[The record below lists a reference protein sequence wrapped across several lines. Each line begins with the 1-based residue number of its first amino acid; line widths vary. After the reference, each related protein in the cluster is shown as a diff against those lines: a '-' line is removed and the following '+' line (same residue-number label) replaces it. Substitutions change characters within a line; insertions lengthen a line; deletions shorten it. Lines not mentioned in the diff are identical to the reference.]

1 MGLLWDNARLVRN
14 GIFAMF
20 TFEHDAF
27 ALLIIISTE
36 GLFMAQFRLARLCLM
51 LAAIGVSAPALVTS
65 AHAQQKSDAPAAAAA
80 PKDTVRPEIFKL
92 LDPAAVKPL
101 VDAKNFTELQNRI
114 AQAEAFPNRTPYEDY
129 VINRMKLTV
138 ASSSGN
144 DAAAIPALEAVINS
158 GKLSPADQAN
168 FVQALGNMY
177 FNNKNYPKAIEWLQ
191 RYQKESQTPDAARPA
206 LASAYYLSNDF
217 AKARDTLLP
226 MIEAQ
231 EKAGQKPSEKDL
243 RMLASTAIK
252 MKDDAAYLVAL
263 EKLVQTYPS
272 DDFWA
277 DLINRGVARKPGFDQ
292 NTHLAN
298 FYRLE
303 FAALKQLEQED
314 YVNLAEL
321 ALRDGFPTEAKKVM
335 DAGYANGVLGK
346 GSNAKAHAALRDK
359 ANKGAADD
367 AKNIASGEAS
377 AAKAK
382 TGAGLVNLGWAYA
395 TMDQADKGV
404 GFIQQGIAKGGLKNA
419 EEAKLRL
426 GMAQARAG
434 KKAEAIQTFEGIKG
448 AGGAGDLAK
457 YWILFLKQ
465 QG

>member
-1 MGLLWDNARLVRN
+1 
-14 GIFAMF
+14 
-20 TFEHDAF
+20 
-27 ALLIIISTE
+27 
-36 GLFMAQFRLARLCLM
+36 MAQFRLARLCLM
-51 LAAIGVSAPALVTS
+51 LAAFGATAPALVTS

-101 VDAKNFTELQNRI
+101 VEAKNFTELQSRI
-114 AQAEAFPNRTPYEDY
+114 TQAEAFPNITPYESY

-144 DAAAIPALEAVINS
+144 DAAAMPALEAVINS
-158 GKLSPADQAN
+158 GKLTAAEQAN
-168 FVQALGNMY
+168 FIQALGNMY
-177 FNNKNYPKAIEWLQ
+177 FNAKNYPKAIEWFQ
-191 RYQKESQTPDAARPA
+191 RYQKESTTPDAVRPA

-217 AKARDTLLP
+217 AKAKEALLP
-226 MIEAQ
+226 IVEAQ
-231 EKAGQKPSEKDL
+231 EKAGQKPADKDL
-243 RMLASTAIK
+243 RMLASIAIK
-252 MKDDAAYLVAL
+252 QKDDAGYVAAL
-263 EKLVQTYPS
+263 EKLVAAYPTEE
-272 DDFWA
+272 FWT
-277 DLINRGVARKPGFDQ
+277 DLVNRGVGRKAGFDE

-298 FYRLE
+298 MYRLQ
-303 FAALKQLEQED
+303 FATAAKQMAPEE
-314 YVNLAEL
+314 YTNLAEL
-321 ALRDGFPTEAKKVM
+321 ALRDGFPTEAKKVL
-335 DAGYANGVLGK
+335 DAGFANGVLGK

-395 TMDQADKGV
+395 TMDQADKGI

-434 KKAEAIQTFEGIKG
+434 KKADAIQTFQGIKG

-457 YWILFLKQ
+457 YWILHLNQ